1 MPVREPVGLLPG
13 SDDRPADAIVR
24 TILLKLQLSVLQAAS
39 LVTEGAGHCGKVR
52 KYKERCANKGITF
65 TPQGLAVEALESWHP
80 VGMAPITRLGRQ
92 LARNIRQGRTYSI
105 VSLKQICMMAF
116 YL

>member
-1 MPVREPVGLLPG
+1 MAFLMPVREPVGLMPG

-24 TILLKLQLSVLQAAS
+24 RLLLKLQLSALQAA
-39 LVTEGAGHCGKVR
+39 LVVTEGAGHCGKLR

-92 LARNIRQGRTYSI
+92 LARNFWQGGSYYVIS
-105 VSLKQICMMAF
+105 
-116 YL
+116 

>member
-1 MPVREPVGLLPG
+1 M
-13 SDDRPADAIVR
+13 
-24 TILLKLQLSVLQAAS
+24 
-39 LVTEGAGHCGKVR
+39 VTEGAGHCGKLR

-65 TPQGLAVEALESWHP
+65 TPLALEALEIWHP

-105 VSLKQICMMAF
+105 VSLKPICMMAF